1 MHFSVALCRLS
12 CVQLFVDIIS
22 DIEPADIAADA
33 APDGDARIADAALDD
48 GVGCGVQRH
57 GDGGGDAALTPGAR
71 GVGVKPVGIGAGVP
85 PAAGASLLTPRC
97 KSETQSGGAEGQR
110 ARGNDRR
117 ATRRDSRA

>member
-1 MHFSVALCRLS
+1 MALL
-12 CVQLFVDIIS
+12 LIIS

-33 APDGDARIADAALDD
+33 APDGDARVADAALDD

-97 KSETQSGGAEGQR
+97 KSELMRHRVGGLKGRGREAMTDGPR
-110 ARGNDRR
+110 GAIHARE
-117 ATRRDSRA
+117 

>member
-1 MHFSVALCRLS
+1 MLL
-12 CVQLFVDIIS
+12 IIS

-33 APDGDARIADAALDD
+33 APDGDARVADAALDD

-57 GDGGGDAALTPGAR
+57 GDGAIGGGDGAR